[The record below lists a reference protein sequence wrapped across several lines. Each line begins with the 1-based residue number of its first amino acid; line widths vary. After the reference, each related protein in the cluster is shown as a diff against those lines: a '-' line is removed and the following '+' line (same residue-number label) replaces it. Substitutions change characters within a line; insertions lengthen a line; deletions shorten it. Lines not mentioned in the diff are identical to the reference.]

1 MELRFAL
8 LLVCFFVSGFAALLY
23 QTAWSRE
30 FAFLFGTSELAVV
43 AVLAAY
49 MAGLALGAA
58 AAARFVRRLTR
69 PVLTYGL
76 MELGIALCALAVPA
90 GIRLVQ
96 AVYLAIAGGL
106 DAPPES
112 MALTTALFHLLGAF
126 VVLLPSTALM
136 GATLPLLARYAVHE
150 DAQIGPRVGVLYA
163 VNTFGAI
170 AGTLVAAFIL
180 LPELGLRQ
188 TVYVGVIGNVVVFLA
203 AAGLALGLSG
213 VPTDERRRERAPF
226 HWILP
231 AMTLSGAVSFVYEVL
246 WTRLLGH
253 VLGGST
259 AAFAS
264 MLSSFL
270 LGIALGSAL
279 ASRFA
284 RTREA
289 AARGFVLAQLGTG
302 CFAFLAF
309 QAVDWLPQLA
319 QAVGASPA
327 TPAPGAAAAGLLLLP
342 VTLCIGAT
350 FPFAVR
356 LLARDAEEAGTVSG
370 RVYAWNTVGS
380 IVGAILAGFFL
391 LPSLGLENTAVVGVA
406 TSLLLAAAAAWLSV
420 PRSRR
425 LALAALAGLV
435 LAVVI
440 RLPQPDNLLLNSAI
454 TGTRMEGE
462 IFYLGV
468 GRSATVTVV
477 EYGQGWRLLTNG
489 LPESGVFREE
499 VPDLKVDETAWLS
512 LLPTA
517 ARPEIDEMLI
527 IGLGAGQTLEA
538 TARPVSQIDVI
549 ELEEEVVKANRLI
562 PRARDPLADPRVSLR
577 LGDARGAMT
586 LSEAR
591 YGAIVSQPSHP
602 WTSGASHLYTREFF
616 DLARS
621 KLRPGGIFVQWIGA
635 TFVDEA
641 LFGSLMASMTDVF
654 EYVHVYRP
662 IPPALV
668 FVASDQPIDLAES
681 VPRALAAAPESF
693 GRHGIHRLEDFY
705 ASWTLDT
712 TGVRALAAGSPPN
725 TDDHNRLA
733 TKRLPPAGMGSR
745 GIHHLDELFAR
756 QEVLTPARLAEVD
769 TVAVLRRMAWNGER
783 TRANR
788 LLGEVARAEAA
799 ATRGWVRLDNG
810 NPRIAAAEFR
820 RAYELDPDL
829 HAARLGLIVVGRGV
843 DLDPT
848 QLDGP
853 EQALGRALDRAQ
865 AEDWEAVRALDPEL
879 EAVGP
884 GHLAFAQA
892 TQLRVGWRLQSGDRL
907 RADEALALV
916 DRLLSRQRTAD
927 HYLLRDRAAAA
938 AGRPAL
944 AWAAL
949 DAVAARPAMLR
960 DRTRAQALA
969 LIRTL
974 GEPPEGS
981 LLRERLSQRRR

>member
-1 MELRFAL
+1 MELRFGL

-58 AAARFVRRLTR
+58 LAARFVRRLTR

-76 MELGIALCALAVPA
+76 MELGIALCALAVPS

-96 AVYLAIAGGL
+96 AIYLGIAGGL

-126 VVLLPSTALM
+126 IVLLPSTALM

-170 AGTLVAAFIL
+170 AGTLVAAFYL

-213 VPTDERRRERAPF
+213 VPIDERRRERAPF

-284 RTREA
+284 RTGEA

-302 CFAFLAF
+302 FFAFLAF

-319 QAVGASPA
+319 RAVGASPA

-406 TSLLLAAAAAWLSV
+406 TSLLLAAAAAWLSL

-425 LALAALAGLV
+425 LAVVALGGLV

-440 RLPQPDNLLLNSAI
+440 RLPQPENLLLNSAI

-549 ELEEEVVKANRLI
+549 ELEEEVVRANRLI
-562 PRARDPLADPRVSLR
+562 PRPRDPLADPRVSLR

-621 KLRPGGIFVQWIGA
+621 KLRPGGIFVQWIGS

-668 FVASDQPIDLAES
+668 FVASDQPIDLAQS

-712 TGVRALAAGSPPN
+712 AGVRALSADSPMN

-733 TKRLPPAGMGSR
+733 TKRLPPGAMGRR
-745 GIHHLDELFAR
+745 GIQHLDDVFAR

-783 TRANR
+783 VRANR

-810 NPRIAAAEFR
+810 NLRIAAAEFR
-820 RAYELDPDL
+820 RAHELDPEL
-829 HAARLGLIVVGRGV
+829 HAARLGLVVVGRGE
-843 DLDPT
+843 DLDPSG
-848 QLDGP
+848 LDAS
-853 EQALGRALDRAQ
+853 EQALMRALGRAQ
-865 AEDWEAVRALDPEL
+865 AGDWEAVRALDPEL
-879 EAVGP
+879 ERVGP

-892 TQLRVGWRLQSGDRL
+892 TQLRVGWRLETADPL
-907 RADEALALV
+907 RAGEALGLV
-916 DRLLSRQRTAD
+916 DALLSRQRTAD
-927 HYLLRDRAAAA
+927 HYLLRARAAAA
-938 AGRPAL
+938 AGRPTL

-949 DAVAARPAMLR
+949 DVVAARPALLR

-969 LIRTL
+969 LVRTL
-974 GEPPEGS
+974 GESPEGAR
-981 LLRERLSQRRR
+981 LRERLNQSRR